1 MSSNGQTPYD
11 IPIEMREFAD
21 RSVEQARRAFEG
33 FVGAAQRTVEAM
45 EKSSETVQAGA
56 RETGLKAIGIAEA
69 NVAASLA
76 FAQRMVRA
84 TDMMEMMQIQS
95 EFLQSQMQAMQAQAR
110 ELAAGPAE
118 AQPEPKS
125 ARKARI
131 DV

>member
-1 MSSNGQTPYD
+1 MSSNEPAPYA

-45 EKSSETVQAGA
+45 EQSSGAMQTGA
-56 RETGLKAIGIAEA
+56 RETSLMAIGIAEA

-84 TDMMEMMQIQS
+84 SDMMEMMQIQS
-95 EFLQSQMQAMQAQAR
+95 EFLQSQMQVMQAQAR
-110 ELAAGPAE
+110 DLGAAAVTAPPA
-118 AQPEPKS
+118 PKP
-125 ARKARI
+125 ARKG
-131 DV
+131 

>member
-45 EKSSETVQAGA
+45 ERSSEAVQTGA
-56 RETGLKAIGIAEA
+56 RETSLKAIGIAEA

-84 TDMMEMMQIQS
+84 ADMMELMQIQT
-95 EFLQSQMQAMQAQAR
+95 EFLQSQMQAMQAQVR
-110 ELAAGPAE
+110 ELGASPAAAT
-118 AQPEPKS
+118 PEQKPG
-125 ARKARI
+125 RKG
-131 DV
+131 

>member
-1 MSSNGQTPYD
+1 MSSNGQVPYD

-33 FVGAAQRTVEAM
+33 FVGAAQRTVVAM
-45 EKSSETVQAGA
+45 ERSSGALQAGA

-76 FAQRMVRA
+76 FAQRLVRA
-84 TDMMEMMQIQS
+84 NDMVEVMQIQS

-110 ELAAGPAE
+110 ELGAETPAP
-118 AQPEPKS
+118 ADAPPPS
-125 ARKARI
+125 ARPVRTA
-131 DV
+131 

>member
-1 MSSNGQTPYD
+1 MSSNGQTSYD

-45 EKSSETVQAGA
+45 ERSSEAVHSDA

-84 TDMMEMMQIQS
+84 SDMMEMMQIQS

-110 ELAAGPAE
+110 ELGTA
-118 AQPEPKS
+118 PKELKP
-125 ARKARI
+125 ARKG
-131 DV
+131 